1 MGTQVQ
7 TSYPLTQER
16 GQVGAL
22 SRQIAPMD
30 ADIVKIATL
39 GAGLRPGDAFKLDA
53 SNEAIK
59 VTSLAD
65 SANAI
70 GVIGFEYGTINADL
84 SGGTQNL
91 QGIEY
96 AAGDQ
101 VKYYKTGYVYIIGGA
116 VLANN
121 VAIGF
126 DPADHTWKAQ
136 ANTVKSMRTG
146 GAIAADGDIAEVL
159 LGSNL

>member
-1 MGTQVQ
+1 MDQIQ
-7 TSYPLTQER
+7 TSYPLSQER

-22 SRQIAPMD
+22 SRPTAPFD
-30 ADIVKIATL
+30 ADIVIIATA
-39 GAGLRPGDAFKLDA
+39 GAGLRPGDAFELDA

-59 VTSLAD
+59 VADLAD

-70 GVIGFEYGTINADL
+70 GILGFEYGTINADL

-96 AAGDQ
+96 AAGTK
-101 VKYYKTGYVYIIGGA
+101 VKYYKSGYVYVIGGA
-116 VLANN
+116 ALANN
-121 VAIGF
+121 VEIGF
-126 DPADHTWKAQ
+126 DPADHTWKAE

-146 GAIAADGDIAEVL
+146 GAVAADGDIAEVL